1 MLARNPA
8 PWTSSPV
15 SHVAVDF
22 ALCSFVIQSNDPDRE
37 EARMF
42 RELFPIIT
50 SSDIE
55 RALGFYRDLLG
66 FKVTYRFPEEGEP
79 QYVGLELQTSQLGI
93 AAGESKPDQSVA
105 LWVYAR
111 DCDEAVA
118 LLRTNGVTIA
128 DEPADQPWGERIAT
142 VLDPD
147 GHRVIVGAP

>member
-1 MLARNPA
+1 
-8 PWTSSPV
+8 
-15 SHVAVDF
+15 
-22 ALCSFVIQSNDPDRE
+22 
-37 EARMF
+37 MF

-93 AAGESKPDQSVA
+93 AAGEGKPDKSVA

-128 DEPADQPWGERIAT
+128 EEPAEQPWGERIAT